1 MPSLGDENPMFD
13 CHVCHSTQ
21 STIQTT
27 NEVFQINGKFY
38 LVENIPVEVCNH
50 CGEESFSR
58 ETTENIRKMLQESS
72 TPIKTIPMDVFSY
85 DSLPV

>member
-1 MPSLGDENPMFD
+1 MFY
-13 CHVCHSTQ
+13 CHICHSTH

-27 NEVFQINGKFY
+27 SEVFQINGKFY

-58 ETTENIRKMLQESS
+58 ETTENIRKMLQQSS
-72 TPIKTIPMDVFSY
+72 TPTKTISMDVFSY
-85 DSLPV
+85 DTLPV